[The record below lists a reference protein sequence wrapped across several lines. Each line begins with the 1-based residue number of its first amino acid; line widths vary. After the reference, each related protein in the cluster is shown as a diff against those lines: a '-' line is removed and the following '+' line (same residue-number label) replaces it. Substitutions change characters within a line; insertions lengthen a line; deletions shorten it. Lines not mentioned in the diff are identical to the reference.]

1 MHIDTKIKC
10 VKSEIQRR
18 KKTFPKLVEIGRIS
32 QDRADRE
39 IETMNHVLQ
48 TLTQLKGM
56 IEG

>member
-10 VKSEIQRR
+10 IKGEIQRR
-18 KKTFPKLVEIGRIS
+18 KKTYPKLVEIGRIS
-32 QDRADRE
+32 QEQADRE
-39 IETMNHVLQ
+39 IETMRHVLQ